1 MLEENNMN
9 MIENNNNNINSFSKL
24 ISNISDLDNNKPNLM
39 PDNYQFYF
47 DNLQVTKKGNFIED
61 FNKIYKNKINKN
73 KNESKFYNSSTNQSS
88 NYIKS
93 KNEKINPL
101 KSPDSLNQNIKYKI
115 DYDINLKNDKQTSEK
130 IKKKDNKLES
140 SCCNIF

>member
-9 MIENNNNNINSFSKL
+9 MIENNNINSFSKL
-24 ISNISDLDNNKPNLM
+24 ISNISDLDNNK
-39 PDNYQFYF
+39 FYF

-61 FNKIYKNKINKN
+61 FNKIYKNKVNNN

-101 KSPDSLNQNIKYKI
+101 KSPDSLNQNIKYEIVK
-115 DYDINLKNDKQTSEK
+115 DINLKSEKQTSEE
-130 IKKKDNKLES
+130 IKKKIKS
-140 SCCNIF
+140 